1 MKIFWIRN
9 TKSILSP
16 SGINYISD
24 RLNCTVVLVVK
35 VLEEEK
41 SKMEEVICKKDDKL
55 RELGPHLANIV
66 QASK

>member
-1 MKIFWIRN
+1 
-9 TKSILSP
+9 
-16 SGINYISD
+16 
-24 RLNCTVVLVVK
+24 LVVK